1 MDKAVMNPEHYV
13 KLFTLEDGRT
23 IRLRAIL
30 PGDRQQ
36 LLEGFHELSEQS
48 IYYRFFSAKQKLD
61 EDELNY
67 LTELD
72 FDRHVAIG
80 AALLID
86 GKEIPVG
93 VGRYIILP
101 GTNSA
106 EVSITVKD
114 AYQHQ
119 GVGKLLFQQLVLMA
133 RSAGIKRLIAYVL
146 PANRYMLTLLEH
158 SGLRLKS
165 RQQQGV
171 LHIEIDILDPE
182 VLH

>member
-1 MDKAVMNPEHYV
+1 MNEAAMNPEHYV
-13 KLFTLEDGRT
+13 KLFTLDDGRS
-23 IRLRAIL
+23 IRLRAIS
-30 PGDRQQ
+30 PDDKQQ

-48 IYYRFFSAKQKLD
+48 IYSRFFSAKQTLD

-72 FDRHVAIG
+72 FNRHVGIG

-86 GKEIPVG
+86 GKEIPAG

-114 AYQHQ
+114 AYQHR
-119 GVGKLLFQQLVLMA
+119 GIGKLLFQQLVLMA
-133 RSAGIKRLIAYVL
+133 RSAGITRLIANVL
-146 PANRYMLTLLEH
+146 PANRYMLALLEH
-158 SGLRLKS
+158 SGLRLET
-165 RQQQGV
+165 RQQEGV
-171 LHIEIDILDPE
+171 LYIKIDILDQE